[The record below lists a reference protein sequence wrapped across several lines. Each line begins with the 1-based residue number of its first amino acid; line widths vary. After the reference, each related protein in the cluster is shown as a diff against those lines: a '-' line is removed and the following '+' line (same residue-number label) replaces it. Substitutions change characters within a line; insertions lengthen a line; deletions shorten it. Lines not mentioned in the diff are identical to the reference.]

1 MTLRFLLCS
10 VLCSLSLIVSA
21 STFDINDWFSND
33 GISPVALSPSG
44 ERILWLEQGVEQAL
58 LLQAVKDDK
67 HLQIELPIET
77 QFVDARFSGSNRFL
91 FIVKASQWHYVYE
104 FDIENKKQTLVLKKQ
119 SSVSFVNGQN
129 NKDGYWLLSQQQ
141 LIWFDFL
148 RRQITQVMQV
158 PEGIVSLTVDSND
171 NPCLAIKNNG
181 KVLLHSQFYNG
192 NNPSDQSI
200 ENSEASEQVDSGKQW
215 HTFDKLSSVTGV
227 KVDASCQ
234 KLWALSSNNLNTESL
249 LAYSVSNGLSTLF
262 SNNSFDLSVFTLTA
276 NGEAVDS
283 VSYDGQ
289 KPEVVTFSPAMAK
302 LKSILNKYNDDIYW
316 EVLDR
321 NNDDSVFLVHAESP
335 TLPPQILWVAIKSRT
350 LKVVNQSLAY
360 YKGHSWYQTI
370 PFSIN
375 RFQSG
380 ELTGYLTV
388 PVKQKTDIDTES
400 LTLSD
405 SSATKFIIVKLHGG
419 PFQVRD
425 NWRFDPEAQ
434 WFAEQGIATLTVN
447 YRGSAGFGKLHQAKA
462 FGQLR
467 ETLEQDIDDALDW
480 AREQY
485 SGSEHSICLYGS
497 SFGAFAVLSELIEN
511 PDDYSCGIML
521 SGVSSLP
528 EIYRELDTQQDKEL
542 FKRQFGDPE
551 NIDWHNENNLLK
563 HIAMLSKPLLVI
575 YGNQDSV
582 VSPMQSERLVEK
594 LKAHSKTFEQ
604 QVFPEG
610 QHQLDTV
617 STRHLINDKI
627 KSFLMKYLR
636 K

>member
-1 MTLRFLLCS
+1 MTLRFLLSS

-21 STFDINDWFSND
+21 NTFDINDWFSND
-33 GISPVALSPSG
+33 GVSPVALSPSG
-44 ERILWLEQGVEQAL
+44 ERILWLEQGIEQAL

-67 HLQIELPIET
+67 HLQIELPIES
-77 QFVDARFSGSNRFL
+77 QFVDARFSGSNRLL

-104 FDIENKKQTLVLKKQ
+104 FDIESKKQTLVLKKQ

-129 NKDGYWLLSQQQ
+129 NKGGYWLLSQQQ

-158 PEGIVSLTVDSND
+158 PKGIVSLTVDSND

-181 KVLLHSQFYNG
+181 QVLLHSQFYNG
-192 NNPSDQSI
+192 NNASHQSI
-200 ENSEASEQVDSGKQW
+200 ENSEASEQVDSGKHW

-234 KLWALSSNNLNTESL
+234 KLWALSSYNLNTESL

-262 SNNSFDLSVFTLTA
+262 SNNSFDLSGFTLTA
-276 NGEAVDS
+276 NGVAVDS

-316 EVLDR
+316 KVLER
-321 NNDDSVFLVHAESP
+321 SNDDSVFLVHAESP

-360 YKGHSWYQTI
+360 YKGHSWHQTT

-388 PVKQKTDIDTES
+388 PAKQKTENDTES
-400 LTLSD
+400 LTISD

-467 ETLEQDIDDALDW
+467 ATLEQDIDDALDW

-485 SGSEHSICLYGS
+485 SGTEHSICLYGS

-528 EIYRELDTQQDKEL
+528 DIYRELDTQQDKEL

-563 HIAMLSKPLLVI
+563 HITMLSKPLLVI

-594 LKAHSKTFEQ
+594 LKAHSKAFEQ
-604 QVFPEG
+604 QVFSEG